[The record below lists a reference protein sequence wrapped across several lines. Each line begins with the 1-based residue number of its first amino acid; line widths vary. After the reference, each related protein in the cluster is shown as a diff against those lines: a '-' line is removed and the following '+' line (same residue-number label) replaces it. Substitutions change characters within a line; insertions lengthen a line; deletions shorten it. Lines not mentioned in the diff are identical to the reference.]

1 MDDMTNYEREYSRVV
16 VDGIPLSQLDDAV
29 ARALGWID
37 YPDDSIEH
45 GRYWH
50 IMPDKAPFGRRLE
63 KSYWHPSTSWR
74 QAGLLIEKDRIHIE
88 HKDGCVGA
96 YYHRYHPFGYCN
108 GKTVLEAV
116 CRIFVLERMRKTVTH
131 PIEIVI

>member
-1 MDDMTNYEREYSRVV
+1 MKVFVV
-16 VDGIPLSQLDDAV
+16 GGFVRDTL
-29 ARALGWID
+29 LGLT
-37 YPDDSIEH
+37 P
-45 GRYWH
+45 
-50 IMPDKAPFGRRLE
+50 
-63 KSYWHPSTSWR
+63 
-74 QAGLLIEKDRIHIE
+74 KD
-88 HKDGCVGA
+88 KDGCVGA